1 MEFKFRDKR
10 YPSGVQ
16 INFSI
21 KTSNL
26 RDKRSPSGA
35 YQKPRG
41 KTSYQKASLIIPV
54 CSQTMVLSSTT
65 THKHTPMG
73 IHYTLSSISGYFQA
87 MNIITWLDGGC
98 VNLSVLVYLP
108 FGSVTGSMAE
118 RA

>member
-21 KTSNL
+21 KTSET
-26 RDKRSPSGA
+26 SGIKDLLVEH
-35 YQKPRG
+35 QKPRG